1 MKVMENVI
9 EYTSIEFYDNNR
21 MVYVYTNENKMT
33 HMKCHVDKIEKDGTI
48 ISGWFLLKPKKE

>member
-1 MKVMENVI
+1 MENVI